1 MSDRK
6 PLSRN
11 TLRRHVP
18 EIRRAER
25 RLERDFIDDL
35 SIGLGLPMPDVSHSR
50 ERELSQHPDNRR
62 PQ

>member
-1 MSDRK
+1 MPERK

-11 TLRRHVP
+11 TLRREVP
-18 EIRRAER
+18 AIRREQR
-25 RLERDFIDDL
+25 RIERDFIDDF
-35 SIGLGLPMPDVSHSR
+35 SEGLGLPTPDVSHAR